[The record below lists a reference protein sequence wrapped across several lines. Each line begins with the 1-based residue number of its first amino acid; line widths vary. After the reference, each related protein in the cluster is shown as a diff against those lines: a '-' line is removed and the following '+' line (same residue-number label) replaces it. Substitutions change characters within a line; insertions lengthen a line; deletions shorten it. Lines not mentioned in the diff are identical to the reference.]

1 MVFVSTLMV
10 PLIVYAQGV
19 NYPSQCRDYKTL
31 SEASRHYTQPTNDY
45 CDLTPYGDMSPQWS
59 GDGWYRFT
67 GAAGTKMATK
77 REVTKRGIC
86 GTNLAG
92 HLDTDGHPDLAEG
105 QSQDLK
111 ACFYYT
117 SQCFESKTVTIQRC
131 DGFYVY
137 KLPNVYTCHGRYCGA
152 GKKS

>member
-10 PLIVYAQGV
+10 PLIVFAQGV

-77 REVTKRGIC
+77 REVTKGSIC
-86 GTNLAG
+86 GTAAAG
-92 HLDTDGHPDLAEG
+92 HLDTYAHPDLADG
-105 QSQDLK
+105 QSQDQK
-111 ACFYYT
+111 VCFYWGR
-117 SQCFESKTVTIQRC
+117 QCSWSTTATIQKC
-131 DGFYVY
+131 NGFYVY
-137 KLPNVYTCHGRYCGA
+137 KLPNTPECYLRYCGA
-152 GKKS
+152 